1 MAFKGSAH
9 LEPDDLEVVEDAAG
23 MEVMLKT
30 CGDLWHAMS
39 GAMWSEGS
47 SAREGLASLDTT
59 GEHTGLCRSAV
70 ECVPPLQEHEL
81 EGRPSGVQGYACVP
95 VRP

>member
-1 MAFKGSAH
+1 MVFKGRAH
-9 LEPDDLEVVEDAAG
+9 LEPDDLGPVEDASG

-30 CGDLWHAMS
+30 CGDLWCAMS
-39 GAMWSEGS
+39 GAMWSDGGG
-47 SAREGLASLDTT
+47 AREGLASLDTT